1 MKSIIIGAET
11 DLGVHIDG
19 ASLGPVSLI
28 KDLGSFYQGE
38 ILEFKQDESIIKS
51 RNLSDRAK
59 NKYEVNEINEK
70 IYKATL
76 EKMKEGYFP
85 ITIGG
90 DKSVMIPS
98 SLANAMTNEEVGL
111 IVIGAHAD
119 YNTFDTTETGNING
133 LTTSCV
139 TNFECEELRTF
150 HRGEMIQAS
159 KTVLVGVRSMNQ
171 KEQNNLKY
179 SGISVFTTDDLKQ
192 QGAKEIIEK
201 AFEIASYKT
210 KNIHICYDLNIL
222 DPNAA
227 PGISVPEFNG
237 INEDLAMDLNDEILN
252 HFDKV
257 SAYDLVE
264 LNPLR
269 DQNRKTE
276 QIALN
281 ILFKTLKEVE
291 KLPDKKIEELY

>member
-19 ASLGPVSLI
+19 ARLGAVSLI

-38 ILEFKQDESIIKS
+38 VIEFKQDESIIKS
-51 RNLSDRAK
+51 RNLSDRSK
-59 NKYEVNEINEK
+59 NKYEINEINEK
-70 IYKATL
+70 IYKSTL
-76 EKMKEGYFP
+76 EKMREGFFP

-90 DKSVMIPS
+90 DKSVIIPS
-98 SLANAMTNEEVGL
+98 TLADAMVNEEIGL
-111 IVIGAHAD
+111 IIIGAHAD
-119 YNTFDTTETGNING
+119 YNTIKTTETGNMNG
-133 LTTSCV
+133 FATSCI
-139 TNFECEELRTF
+139 TGFECEDLRTF
-150 HRGEMIQAS
+150 HRGEMVQAT
-159 KTVLVGVRSMNQ
+159 KTVLIGVRNMNQ

-179 SGISVFTTDDLKQ
+179 SGISVFTTEDLKQ
-192 QGAKEIIEK
+192 QGAKEVIEK

-222 DPNAA
+222 DPTIA

-237 INEDLAMDLNDEILN
+237 IDEELAMNISDEILKY
-252 HFDKV
+252 FDKI

-281 ILFKTLKEVE
+281 ILFKTIKEVE

>member
-19 ASLGPVSLI
+19 ARLGAVSLI

-38 ILEFKQDESIIKS
+38 VIEFKQDESIIKS
-51 RNLSDRAK
+51 RNLSDRSK
-59 NKYEVNEINEK
+59 NKYEINEINEK
-70 IYKATL
+70 IYKSTL
-76 EKMKEGYFP
+76 EKMREGFFP

-90 DKSVMIPS
+90 DKSVIIPS
-98 SLANAMTNEEVGL
+98 TLADAMVNEEIGL
-111 IVIGAHAD
+111 IIIGAHAD
-119 YNTFDTTETGNING
+119 YNTIKTTETGNMNG
-133 LTTSCV
+133 FATSCI
-139 TNFECEELRTF
+139 TGFECEDLRTF
-150 HRGEMIQAS
+150 HRGEMVQAT
-159 KTVLVGVRSMNQ
+159 KTVLIGVRNMNQ

-179 SGISVFTTDDLKQ
+179 SGISVFTTEDLKQ
-192 QGAKEIIEK
+192 QGAKEVIEK

-222 DPNAA
+222 DPTIA

-237 INEDLAMDLNDEILN
+237 IDEELAMNMSDEILKY
-252 HFDKV
+252 FDKI

-281 ILFKTLKEVE
+281 ILFKTIKEVE

>member
-19 ASLGPVSLI
+19 ARLGAVSLI

-38 ILEFKQDESIIKS
+38 VIEFKQDESIIKS
-51 RNLSDRAK
+51 RNLSDRSK
-59 NKYEVNEINEK
+59 NKYEINEINEK

-76 EKMKEGYFP
+76 EKMREGFFP

-90 DKSVMIPS
+90 DKSVIIPS
-98 SLANAMTNEEVGL
+98 TLADAMVNEEIGL
-111 IVIGAHAD
+111 IIIGAHAD
-119 YNTFDTTETGNING
+119 YNTIKTTETGNMNG
-133 LTTSCV
+133 FATSCI
-139 TNFECEELRTF
+139 TGFECEDLRTF
-150 HRGEMIQAS
+150 HRGEMIQAT
-159 KTVLVGVRSMNQ
+159 KTVLIGVRNMNQ
-171 KEQNNLKY
+171 KEQSNLKY
-179 SGISVFTTDDLKQ
+179 SGISVFTTEDLKQ
-192 QGAKEIIEK
+192 QGAKEVIEK

-222 DPNAA
+222 DPTIA

-237 INEDLAMDLNDEILN
+237 IDEELAMNISDEILKY
-252 HFDKV
+252 FDKI

-281 ILFKTLKEVE
+281 ILFKIIKEVE

>member
-1 MKSIIIGAET
+1 MKSVIIKAET

-19 ASLGPVSLI
+19 ARLGPVQLA
-28 KDLGSFYQGE
+28 KDISGFYQGE
-38 ILEFKQDESIIKS
+38 TLEFKQDEGVIKS

-59 NKYEVNEINEK
+59 NKYEINEMNEK

-76 EKMKEGYFP
+76 EKMKEGFFP
-85 ITIGG
+85 VTIGG

-98 SLANAMTNEEVGL
+98 VLADAMANEEIGL
-111 IVIGAHAD
+111 IIIGAHAD
-119 YNTFDTTETGNING
+119 YNTFDTTDTGNING
-133 LTTSCV
+133 LATACV
-139 TNFECEELRTF
+139 TGFECDELRTF
-150 HRGEMIQAS
+150 HRGEIVQAT
-159 KTVLVGVRSMNQ
+159 KTVIVGARSMNI

-179 SGISVFTTDDLKQ
+179 SGITVFKTEDLKDE
-192 QGAKEIIEK
+192 GAQKIMEK
-201 AFEIASYKT
+201 AIEIASYKT
-210 KNIHICYDLNIL
+210 KCIHICYDLNIL
-222 DPNAA
+222 DPNTA

-237 INEDLAMDLNDEILN
+237 IDEELAMELNDEILKY
-252 HFDKV
+252 FDKV

-269 DQNRKTE
+269 DISRKTE

-291 KLPDKKIEELY
+291 KLPDKKIEE

>member
-19 ASLGPVSLI
+19 AKLGPVSLI

-38 ILEFKQDESIIKS
+38 IIEFKQDEAIIKS

-59 NKYEVNEINEK
+59 NKYEINQINEK
-70 IYKATL
+70 IYKKIL
-76 EKMKEGYFP
+76 EKMGEGFFP

-90 DKSVMIPS
+90 DKSIIIPAV
-98 SLANAMTNEEVGL
+98 LADAMTNEEIGL
-111 IVIGAHAD
+111 IIIGAHAD
-119 YNTFDTTETGNING
+119 YNTFKTTETGNMNG
-133 LTTSCV
+133 FSTSCI
-139 TNFECEELRTF
+139 TGFECEDLRQF
-150 HRGEMIQAS
+150 HRGEIVQAS
-159 KTVLVGVRSMNQ
+159 KTVLVGVRNMNQ

-179 SGISVFTTDDLKQ
+179 SGISVFTTEDLKQ
-192 QGAKEIIEK
+192 QGAKEVIEK

-222 DPNAA
+222 DPTIA

-237 INEDLAMDLNDEILN
+237 IDEELAMNISDEILKY
-252 HFDKV
+252 FDKI